1 VVPST
6 AVRHVAFPLCF
17 AVVLPASLVAQF
29 TVHLSPETDRAF
41 DEYVKA
47 AESGMDGR
55 PRFET
60 SGAAVSVAAGGR
72 KSSIEVKDGIVH
84 DWTAAALA
92 AGGTVEKAL
101 AVLQSYDDYKKVYAP
116 DVIAAKL
123 VSREGDGSH
132 IYMQVRK
139 KKIVTVVLDTEY
151 DVEVRRLEDG
161 KKAVFS
167 RSTRVSELDNG
178 RALPTGTGH
187 GFLWRANTYW
197 LLAPQPDGVYLECRI
212 ITLSR
217 DVPAALA
224 WAIKPMITSVPRE
237 SLRTTL
243 EATIRALR

>member
-1 VVPST
+1 LRT
-6 AVRHVAFPLCF
+6 AVRHLVLPFCF
-17 AVVLPASLVAQF
+17 AVALPASLAAQF
-29 TVHLSPETDRAF
+29 TIHLSPETDRAF

-47 AESGMDGR
+47 AESKMDGR

-60 SGAAVSVAAGGR
+60 SGTAVSIAAGGSQ
-72 KSSIEVKDGIVH
+72 SSLDVEDGIVH
-84 DWTAAALA
+84 DWAAAALA
-92 AGGTVEKAL
+92 PGGTVDKAL

-123 VSREGDGSH
+123 LSRKGDGSH
-132 IYMQVRK
+132 IYMQLRR

-151 DVEVRRLEDG
+151 DVEVRRIEDG

-167 RSTRVSELDNG
+167 RSTRISEVDNG
-178 RALPTGTGH
+178 RALPPGTGH

-197 LLAPQPDGVYLECRI
+197 LLEPRLEGVYLECRM

-243 EATIRALR
+243 ENTIRALR

>member
-1 VVPST
+1 VALRT
-6 AVRHVAFPLCF
+6 AVRHLVLPLCF
-17 AVVLPASLVAQF
+17 AVALPASLAAQF

-60 SGAAVSVAAGGR
+60 AGTALSVAAGGR
-72 KSSIEVKDGIVH
+72 KSSIDVEDGIVH
-84 DWTAAALA
+84 DWAGAALA
-92 AGGTVEKAL
+92 PGGTVEKAL
-101 AVLQSYDDYKKVYAP
+101 AVLQSYDDYKTVYAP
-116 DVIAAKL
+116 DVTAAKL
-123 VSREGDGSH
+123 LSREGDRSH
-132 IYMQVRK
+132 IFVQVRK

-161 KKAVFS
+161 KQAVVS
-167 RSTRVSELDNG
+167 RSTRISEVDHG
-178 RALPTGTGH
+178 RPLPPGTGH
-187 GFLWRANTYW
+187 GFAWRANTYW
-197 LLAPQPDGVYLECRI
+197 LLEPRPEGVYLECRM

-237 SLRTTL
+237 SLRTTI
-243 EATIRALR
+243 EATMRALH

>member
-1 VVPST
+1 VALRP
-6 AVRHVAFPLCF
+6 AVRHLVLPFCF
-17 AVVLPASLVAQF
+17 AVVLPASLAAQF
-29 TVHLSPETDRAF
+29 TVLLSPETDRAF

-47 AESGMDGR
+47 AESEMDGR

-60 SGAAVSVAAGGR
+60 SGIAVSVAAGGR

-84 DWTAAALA
+84 DWTAAARA
-92 AGGTVEKAL
+92 PGGTVEKAL

-132 IYMQVRK
+132 IYVQVRK
-139 KKIVTVVLDTEY
+139 RKIVTVVLDTEY
-151 DVEVRRLEDG
+151 DVEVRRFEDG

-167 RSTRVSELDNG
+167 RSTRISEVDNG
-178 RALPTGTGH
+178 RALPPGTGH
-187 GFLWRANTYW
+187 GFAWRANTYW
-197 LLAPQPDGVYLECRI
+197 LLAPQPEGVYLECRI

-224 WAIKPMITSVPRE
+224 WAIKPMITSMPRE
-237 SLRTTL
+237 SLRVTL